1 MITFSPAKNGTRLF
15 FVGDHT
21 FFGDVVNIAE
31 TLQVIC
37 WYKVMD
43 ASLYTSSLIMFPL
56 KRQQQ
61 KWTIFCSTAIT
72 VSNNI
77 MCLKLFYRMNLA
89 PLAFSLLDWVSYRQI
104 TFLESNCIISGAGRP
119 FLYYGR
125 GMR

>member
-1 MITFSPAKNGTRLF
+1 MKEKYKKNTIPLITFSPAKNGTRLF

-43 ASLYTSSLIMFPL
+43 VSLYTSSLIMFPL

-72 VSNNI
+72 VSNKI
-77 MCLKLFYRMNLA
+77 MCLNFLFLSNELG
-89 PLAFSLLDWVSYRQI
+89 SVG
-104 TFLESNCIISGAGRP
+104 FLSARLG
-119 FLYYGR
+119 
-125 GMR
+125 